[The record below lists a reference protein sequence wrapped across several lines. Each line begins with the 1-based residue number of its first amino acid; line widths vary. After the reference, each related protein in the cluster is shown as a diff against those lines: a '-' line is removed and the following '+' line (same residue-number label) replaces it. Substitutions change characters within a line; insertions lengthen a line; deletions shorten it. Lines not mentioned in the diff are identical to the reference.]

1 MLARN
6 SPLARKPVPV
16 LLCLMKLYVR
26 EELCVGS
33 LALGEGVDRTS
44 AMERLRRKLDAADP
58 ADFAGVVAK
67 WAADHRARWVG

>member
-1 MLARN
+1 MTRLERVVLARN

-33 LALGEGVDRTS
+33 WRS
-44 AMERLRRKLDAADP
+44 A
-58 ADFAGVVAK
+58 
-67 WAADHRARWVG
+67 